1 MNGQPHVAVLGAGI
15 MGSCAALFLARSGCR
30 VTLIDSACEPV
41 ARASRWNEG
50 KIHLG
55 HLYAADPTLHTAR
68 HVLVGSLAFR
78 PLMEQCT
85 GSSITPTMT
94 SEDDIYLCHRE
105 SVVSIEEQWRYLQ
118 AVDALVRSHP
128 SASEYLVDVRGA
140 RSERLSSAQLASLSD
155 SPEIVGGFRTPER
168 SVSTT
173 RMATLLQTA
182 LGGEPAIA
190 LSMSTRITGVSR
202 DGAGDGDRWVVATT
216 EGGLGGFDVV
226 VNALWEGKLAID
238 RTLGIDPPARFS
250 HRYRRALFVRTTVP
264 LAVPSL
270 LISTGPFG
278 DIKNFGGR
286 DFYISWYPSGLAAY
300 GTDIDPPPVAD
311 LDDEAS
317 AALVDEV
324 FDNLGRLLPAV
335 KCIRE
340 HAESVRIEGGWVYAA
355 GQGQLA
361 DPQSS
366 LHHRS
371 DFGIEQHGSYFSIDT
386 GKYCTAPWL
395 AKHLA
400 ERICDSIG
408 AECMDEVT
416 PVG

>member
-1 MNGQPHVAVLGAGI
+1 MNGKPRVAVLGAGI
-15 MGSCAALFLARSGCR
+15 MGSCAAIFLARSGCR
-30 VTLIDSACEPV
+30 VTLIDAASEPV

-68 HVLVGSLAFR
+68 HVLTGSLAFR

-85 GSSITPTMT
+85 GSSITPIMT
-94 SEDDIYLCHRE
+94 AEDDIYLCHRE

-128 SASEYLVDVRGA
+128 NASEYLVDVRAA
-140 RSERLSSAQLASLSD
+140 RSERLSPAQLASLSD
-155 SPEIVGGFRTPER
+155 SPDIVGGFRAPER

-173 RMATLLQTA
+173 RMATLLQSA
-182 LGGEPAIA
+182 LSSEPGIA

-202 DGAGDGDRWVVATT
+202 GDAGGGDSWVVATT
-216 EGGLGGFDVV
+216 EDDLDGFDVV
-226 VNALWEGKLAID
+226 VNALWESKLTID
-238 RTLGIDPPARFS
+238 RTLGICPPARFS

-264 LAVPSL
+264 LAIPSL

-286 DFYISWYPSGLAAY
+286 DFYVSWYPSGLAAY
-300 GTDIDPPPVAD
+300 GTDIDPPAVTN
-311 LDDEAS
+311 LDDETS
-317 AALVDEV
+317 AALIDEV
-324 FDNLGRLLPAV
+324 FDNLGRLVPAV
-335 KCIRE
+335 KRIKE
-340 HAESVRIEGGWVYAA
+340 HAESVRMEGGWVYAA

-361 DPQSS
+361 DRQSS

-395 AKHLA
+395 AKRLA
-400 ERICDSIG
+400 ERICGSIG
-408 AECMDEVT
+408 AEYID
-416 PVG
+416 